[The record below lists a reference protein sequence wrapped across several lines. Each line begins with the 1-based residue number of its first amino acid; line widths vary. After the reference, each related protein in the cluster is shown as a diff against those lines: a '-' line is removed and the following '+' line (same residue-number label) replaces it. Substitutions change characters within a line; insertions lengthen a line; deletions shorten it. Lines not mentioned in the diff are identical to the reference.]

1 MLIISKRDT
10 LYLHSCSDLKIQ
22 GTSALNQKHL
32 VRVINLVRITGD
44 KLKSTSAKRCS
55 SYLSLRYRKQSIN
68 DDITGHVSG

>member
-10 LYLHSCSDLKIQ
+10 LYLHSCSDVKIQ
-22 GTSALNQKHL
+22 GTGALNQKHL
-32 VRVINLVRITGD
+32 VRVINLGD

-55 SYLSLRYRKQSIN
+55 IYLSLRYRKQSIN